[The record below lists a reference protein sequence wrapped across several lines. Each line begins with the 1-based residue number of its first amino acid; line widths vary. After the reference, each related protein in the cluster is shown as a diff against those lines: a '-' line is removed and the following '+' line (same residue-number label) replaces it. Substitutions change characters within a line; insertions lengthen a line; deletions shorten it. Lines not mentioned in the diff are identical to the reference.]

1 MAVRNLCISQTG
13 GLSKTSTLKLES
25 KIILIKNIGITDP
38 LINGQIG
45 VVKYFEF
52 LGDKVDILCI
62 KLDGKNAGKKLIQ
75 TDNFLRHN
83 SWIHFKRTHTN
94 IDIGNSYIS
103 EETQQT
109 QFPVALAWAC
119 TIHFFNG
126 SRVKLTKISH

>member
-25 KIILIKNIGITDP
+25 KIILTKNIGITDL

-62 KLDGKNAGKKLIQ
+62 KLDDKNAGKKLIQ

-83 SWIHFKRTHTN
+83 SWIHFKRT
-94 IDIGNSYIS
+94 
-103 EETQQT
+103 Q
-109 QFPVALAWAC
+109 
-119 TIHFFNG
+119 
-126 SRVKLTKISH
+126 